1 MRRTTIREQSLGR
14 SRVRLSR
21 LLNESVEG
29 VATRPVRS
37 ALILLG
43 TLLGV
48 GSFVTVLGVTSTANA
63 QIAETFNAQSATE
76 VTINFS
82 EGAPTKRFAEGAD
95 QRVGAIHGAQGVGT
109 YQDLDLD
116 VTALPSGMNSEIPPI
131 VRLTAV
137 SGGFFDVADPRLL
150 EGRLFDK
157 FLERQPVAV
166 VGERAARAL
175 GVTTL
180 NGEPA
185 LYINGKPFRI
195 VGLIASGSRVSAM
208 ASGVV
213 IPLPYARSSLR
224 ASSPEAMTVVTDVG
238 AGEQVAAQAPVALDP
253 YRPKDVVAYYPP
265 RATALKQS
273 VSDQMRLLFLALAGV
288 CMVIGSIGIVN
299 VNLMAII
306 ERTSEIG
313 LRRSLGATRTHVVSQ
328 ILVESSLLGAAG
340 GALGGL
346 VGEVAVVLVSVIQ
359 DWTPTLDA
367 RTLLAAPIAGI
378 VVGIL
383 GGTYPAA
390 KAARIEPVE
399 AFRRA

>member
-1 MRRTTIREQSLGR
+1 MPRPSIRETSLGS
-14 SRVRLSR
+14 SRIRFSR
-21 LLNESVEG
+21 LMKESVEG
-29 VATRPVRS
+29 VATRPLRS

-48 GSFVTVLGVTSTANA
+48 GSFVTVLGLTSTANA
-63 QIAETFNAQSATE
+63 QIAESFNAQSSTQVA
-76 VTINFS
+76 INFA
-82 EGAPTKRFAEGAD
+82 EGSPVRRFTEGAD
-95 QRVGAIHGAQGVGT
+95 QRVGAIHGARAVGIH
-109 YQDLDLD
+109 QELDLD
-116 VTALPSGMNSEIPPI
+116 VTALPRGMDSETPPI

-137 SGGFFDVADPRLL
+137 SEGFFDVAGLRLL
-150 EGRLFDK
+150 EGRLFDR
-157 FLERQPVAV
+157 FLERQPVAI

-180 NGEPA
+180 NGEPT

-195 VGLIASGSRVSAM
+195 VGLVASGSRVSAM
-208 ASGVV
+208 SSGVV
-213 IPLPYARSSLR
+213 IPLPYARSSLLD
-224 ASSPEAMTVVTDVG
+224 SSPEAMTAVTDVG

-253 YRPKDVVAYYPP
+253 YRPKDIVAYYPP

-273 VSDQMRLLFLALAGV
+273 VSDQMRLLFLALAAV
-288 CMVIGSIGIVN
+288 CMVIGSVGIVN
-299 VNLMAII
+299 VNLMAVI

-328 ILVESSLLGAAG
+328 ILVESALLGAAG

-367 RTLLAAPIAGI
+367 RTLLAAPVAGI

>member
-1 MRRTTIREQSLGR
+1 MRRAATREKSLGR
-14 SRVRLSR
+14 SRLRLSR
-21 LLNESVEG
+21 LLAESVEG
-29 VATRPVRS
+29 LATRPVRS

-43 TLLGV
+43 TMLGV
-48 GSFVTVLGVTSTANA
+48 GSFVTVLGLTSTANA
-63 QIAETFNAQSATE
+63 QISETFNAQSATE

-82 EGAPTKRFAEGAD
+82 EVALVNRFTEEAEERIGKI
-95 QRVGAIHGAQGVGT
+95 QGSRSVGIYQGLG
-109 YQDLDLD
+109 LD
-116 VTALPSGMNSEIPPI
+116 VTARPSGIPGDVPPV

-137 SGGFFDVADPRLL
+137 SAGFFDVADPRLL
-150 EGRLFDK
+150 EGRLFDR

-185 LYINGKPFRI
+185 VYINGQPFRI

-213 IPLPYARSSLR
+213 IPLPYARTKLR
-224 ASSPEAMTVVTDVG
+224 DSSPEAMTVVTDVG
-238 AGEQVAAQAPVALDP
+238 AGEQVAAQAPIALDP
-253 YRPKDVVAYYPP
+253 YHSKDVVAYYPP

-288 CMVIGSIGIVN
+288 CMVIGSIGIIN

-328 ILVESSLLGAAG
+328 ILVEASLLGAAG

-346 VGEVAVVLVSVIQ
+346 VGEVTVVLVSVVQ

-367 RTLLAAPIAGI
+367 RTLLAAPVVGI

-399 AFRRA
+399 AFRRV